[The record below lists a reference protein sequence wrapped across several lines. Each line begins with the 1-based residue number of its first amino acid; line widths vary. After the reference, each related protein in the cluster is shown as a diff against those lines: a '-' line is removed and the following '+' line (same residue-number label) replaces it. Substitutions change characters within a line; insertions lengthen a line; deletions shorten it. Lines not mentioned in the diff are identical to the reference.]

1 MFIMKNGWLNLY
13 KPIGISSAGAVAIV
27 KRAFGKNTKVGH
39 TGTLDVEAEG
49 VLPIAIGE
57 ATKLV
62 QFLMDARKTYRFTV
76 KFGSTTDTGD
86 KAGRVVGTCDKI
98 PAHEECV
105 SVCEKFIGVITQIP
119 PKFSALKISGVPAYK
134 LAREGKA
141 PEMKPR
147 NIEIFSLE
155 CTGYDGSDGAATYVA
170 EVSKGTYIR
179 TLAEDISLYLQSLGF
194 VIELARTKVGS
205 FNESDAINPESLKSK
220 SLVEV
225 AALMQQPEV
234 VLADIPVIHVDV
246 DVAQKVRYGQKVLIE
261 SGDENLVWLEHAGRV
276 LAIGEMSG
284 GCFLS
289 ARVFNLE

>member
-1 MFIMKNGWLNLY
+1 MINGWINLY
-13 KPIGISSAGAVAIV
+13 KPTGISSAAAVAIV
-27 KRAFGKNTKVGH
+27 RRALGRNTKVGH
-39 TGTLDVEAEG
+39 TGTLDLEAEG

-62 QFLMDARKTYRFTV
+62 QFLMDSRKTYKFTV
-76 KFGSTTDTGD
+76 KFGSTTNTGD
-86 KAGRVVGTCDKI
+86 KAGEVVGTCDKI
-98 PAHEECV
+98 PSHKECV
-105 SVCEKFIGVITQIP
+105 DVCQKFVGIIKQIP
-119 PKFSALKISGVPAYK
+119 PKFSALKIAGIPAYK
-134 LAREGKA
+134 LAREGKS

-147 NIEIFSLE
+147 NIEIFSLK
-155 CTGYDGSDGAATYVA
+155 CTGYDEEGGSSTYVA

-179 TLAEDISLYLQSLGF
+179 TLAEDISLHLQSLGF

-205 FNESDAINPESLKSK
+205 FSEEDSIGPELLNSK

-225 AALMQQPEV
+225 VALMRQPEV

-261 SGDENLVWLEHAGRV
+261 SGDANLVWLQHAGHV
-276 LAIGEMSG
+276 LAIGEVSG

-289 ARVFNLE
+289 TRVLNF

>member
-1 MFIMKNGWLNLY
+1 MKNGWINIY
-13 KPIGISSAGAVAIV
+13 KPLGISSAAAVAIV
-27 KRAFGKNTKVGH
+27 KRTFSKGTKVGH

-76 KFGSTTDTGD
+76 KFGATTDTGD
-86 KAGRVVGTCDKI
+86 RAGQVVNTCEKI
-98 PAHEECV
+98 PSHKECV
-105 SVCEKFIGVITQIP
+105 DVCPQFVGVITQIP
-119 PKFSALKISGVPAYK
+119 PKFSALKIKGVPAYK

-147 NIEIFSLE
+147 KIEVFSLE
-155 CTGYDGSDGAATYVA
+155 CTGYDETNGAATYIA

-179 TLAEDISLYLQSLGF
+179 TLAEDISLCLQSLGF

-205 FNESDAINPESLKSK
+205 FSESDSIDPESLKSK
-220 SLVEV
+220 SLVE
-225 AALMQQPEV
+225 AEALMQKLEV

-246 DVAQKVRYGQKVLIE
+246 DIAQKVRYGQKVLIE
-261 SGDENLVWLEHAGRV
+261 SWDADLVWLEHAGHV
-276 LAIGEMSG
+276 LAIGAMSG
-284 GCFLS
+284 GYFLS
-289 ARVFNLE
+289 ARVINLG

>member
-1 MFIMKNGWLNLY
+1 MKNGWLNLY
-13 KPIGISSAGAVAIV
+13 KPVGISSAGVVAIA
-27 KRAFGKNTKVGH
+27 KRIFGKNTKVGH
-39 TGTLDVEAEG
+39 TGTLDLEAEG
-49 VLPIAIGE
+49 ILPIAIGE

-76 KFGSTTDTGD
+76 KFGMTTDTGD
-86 KAGRVVGTCDKI
+86 KAGQVVDTCDKI
-98 PAHEECV
+98 PSHQE
-105 SVCEKFIGVITQIP
+105 SIDVCKKFIGIITQIP
-119 PKFSALKISGVPAYK
+119 PKFSALKINGVPAYK

-147 NIEIFSLE
+147 NSEIFSLE
-155 CTGYDGSDGAATYVA
+155 CIGYDEAEGAATYIT

-179 TLAEDISLYLQSLGF
+179 TLAEDISLCLQSLGF

-205 FNESDAINPESLKSK
+205 FNESDSLDPESLKSK

-246 DVAQKVRYGQKVLIE
+246 DIAQNVRYGQKVLIE
-261 SGDENLVWLEHAGRV
+261 SGDVDLVWLEHAGHV

-284 GCFLS
+284 GYFLS
-289 ARVFNLE
+289 ARVFNL